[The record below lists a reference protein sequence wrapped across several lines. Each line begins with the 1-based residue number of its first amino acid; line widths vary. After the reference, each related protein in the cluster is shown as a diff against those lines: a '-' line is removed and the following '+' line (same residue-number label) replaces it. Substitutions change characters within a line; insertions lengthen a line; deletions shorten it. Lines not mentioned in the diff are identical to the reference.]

1 MRARADL
8 HIHSTYSD
16 GRCSPKDII
25 IEAINKGIDI
35 ISITD
40 HNSFRGAI
48 VAARYAREI
57 PDSPIVIIGNEVRT
71 DLGDILVYCQEEFDA
86 PRNVFELIDRAHEN
100 NCLVVP
106 AHPFDIM
113 RHGVGD
119 HIFNIRGWDA
129 IEVWNA
135 SAPPNANREAIK
147 AARLLGLP
155 GLASSDAH
163 VPEYIGAAYTL
174 IELEE
179 LTVES
184 VLKAIKKG
192 YVQPHYGYPDF
203 KAFVKRVGWSIRR
216 RLGFH

>member
-48 VAARYAREI
+48 VAARYAREL

-179 LTVES
+179 LSVES

>member
-1 MRARADL
+1 MRVKADL

-35 ISITD
+35 IGITD

-48 VAARYAREI
+48 VAAHYAREI
-57 PDSPIVIIGNEVRT
+57 PDSPIVVIGNEVRT
-71 DLGDILVYCQEEFDA
+71 DLGDILVYCQEEFDT
-86 PRNVFELIDRAHEN
+86 PRNTVELIDRAHEN

-113 RHGVGD
+113 RHGIGD
-119 HIFNIRGWDA
+119 HIFSIRGWDA

-135 SAPPNANREAIK
+135 SAPPNANREAVK

-163 VPEYIGAAYTL
+163 VPEYIGVAYTL
-174 IELEE
+174 IDLEE
-179 LTVES
+179 LTVEA

-216 RLGFH
+216 RLGFR